1 MLALGWQ
8 NVFEPVGQM
17 RYWVNLASEAM
28 TEPKQLGVLEEFR
41 QEFWS
46 YWPRIP
52 GKAQLLILLAGWI
65 LLFHFLGNSTFGY
78 IRTPS
83 LLVWMWNAYR
93 ANDWD
98 EGHGLVIPLVVLGL
112 MWWKRRQLWGGQ
124 LGMWPPALGIV
135 AGALG
140 LHLLGYLVQQP
151 RVSIVA
157 FFLGIY
163 GILGLVWGRHFLRAC
178 VFPYVLLVFCVPLG
192 SLAEDVTFPL
202 RMLVT
207 YLSVGIAQFLGFDV
221 LREGSLIFDSQRSY
235 RYDVAPACSGIRSL
249 MSLLALTVIFG
260 VTAFRTAWRRWVM
273 VLAAFPLAVLGNVA
287 RITFTILVTELFGQS
302 YGLQVEQR
310 FGFVT
315 FAVAIGCLL
324 LLERTLREPPEP
336 ASVRPEGGGGL

>member
-1 MLALGWQ
+1 
-8 NVFEPVGQM
+8 
-17 RYWVNLASEAM
+17 M
-28 TEPKQLGVLEEFR
+28 TESRQLGVLEEFR
-41 QEFWS
+41 LEFQS

-52 GKAQLLILLAGWI
+52 RKGLVAALLAGWI
-65 LLFHFLGNSTFGY
+65 LLFHLLGNSTFGY

-83 LLVWMWNAYR
+83 LLVWMWNAYA

-98 EGHGLVIPLVVLGL
+98 EGHGLVMPLVVLGL
-112 MWWKRRQLWGGQ
+112 MWWKRRQLWGGR
-124 LGMWPPALGIV
+124 LEMWPPALGLV
-135 AGALG
+135 GGALA
-140 LHLLGYLVQQP
+140 LHVLGYLIQQP
-151 RVSIVA
+151 RISIVA

-163 GILGLVWGRHFLRAC
+163 GLLGLAWGRDFLRAC

-192 SLAEDVTFPL
+192 SLAENVTFPL

-273 VLAAFPLAVLGNVA
+273 VLAAVPLAVVGNVA

-302 YGLQVEQR
+302 YGVQIEQR

-324 LLERTLREPPEP
+324 LLERALREPPVP
-336 ASVRPEGGGGL
+336 APVHATGGDHV